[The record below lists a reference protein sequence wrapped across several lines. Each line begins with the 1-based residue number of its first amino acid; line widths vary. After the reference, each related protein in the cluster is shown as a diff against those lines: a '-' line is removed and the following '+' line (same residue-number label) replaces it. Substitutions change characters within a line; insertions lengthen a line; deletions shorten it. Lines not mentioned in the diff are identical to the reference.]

1 MRISVTNFWLIVFLL
16 TAFGCGKKM
25 DTASSESSSDE
36 WPEMDSFHM
45 IMAEAFHPYKDS
57 SNVEP
62 AKMMAEEMAQA
73 AAAWQSVPLPEKVN
87 NDEVKAQLGQL
98 ATDARKLADQIKARI
113 DDAEIG
119 KSLTSLHDTFHKIT
133 EAWHGSGEK
142 HEH

>member
-62 AKMMAEEMAQA
+62 AKKMVEEMAQA
-73 AAAWQSVPLPEKVN
+73 AASWQAAPLPDKVN
-87 NDEVKAQLGQL
+87 NDEVKAQSEFDALMKDFDNLVTSML
-98 ATDARKLADQIKARI
+98 AWSTQEDN
-113 DDAEIG
+113 
-119 KSLTSLHDTFHKIT
+119 
-133 EAWHGSGEK
+133 
-142 HEH
+142 